1 MEDVWKWVLIYYQED
16 LEGMV
21 AMRKTDIE
29 LSEIQQGFQ
38 YHQTSDWSVLCLVYV
53 FGMRWG

>member
-38 YHQTSDWSVLCLVYV
+38 YHQTSDWSSAWFIYL
-53 FGMRWG
+53 G